1 MHELYSC
8 TLAQPSVRQ
17 LQPVSFLGPSNG
29 VKTKLSG
36 HSVAKRQTLVVS
48 LVTTKHFPPTI
59 LKLMWKDEEEVA
71 FLASEQAFANVHLRS
86 QVSFYGGELVSEQS
100 PDETFQRLYLSGWLS
115 CAFPVVFPR
124 GHLVC
129 VLLTS

>member
-1 MHELYSC
+1 MQNFNHVLHAGEGSGADLPCCGHKGKSELQKEAVAIENAMHELYSC
-8 TLAQPSVRQ
+8 TLARPPVRQ

-59 LKLMWKDEEEVA
+59 LKLIRKDEEVA
-71 FLASEQAFANVHLRS
+71 F
-86 QVSFYGGELVSEQS
+86 
-100 PDETFQRLYLSGWLS
+100 
-115 CAFPVVFPR
+115 
-124 GHLVC
+124 
-129 VLLTS
+129 